1 MRHQRPMPTVD
12 EAIILSVRERSIIPF
27 ISLRKLRKTRKKH
40 IVTIV
45 LSSSATWLLHAVCL
59 FPIAMM
65 PIMFCFAA
73 SHCVFLLCVP
83 FWSFLVIGYAKKQ
96 SQPTWC
102 FRDSLLHCIA
112 LPVTCC
118 FSIGSIISHSFSAF
132 QINLPFFK
140 ATIPLTARQQFP
152 GNNPSWVKIFS
163 EKANSHVTNKI
174 CGQNYLNWLGDFFF

>member
-1 MRHQRPMPTVD
+1 MY
-12 EAIILSVRERSIIPF
+12 
-27 ISLRKLRKTRKKH
+27 
-40 IVTIV
+40 
-45 LSSSATWLLHAVCL
+45 
-59 FPIAMM
+59 
-65 PIMFCFAA
+65 FCF
-73 SHCVFLLCVP
+73 
-83 FWSFLVIGYAKKQ
+83 VIEYAKKQ

-174 CGQNYLNWLGDFFF
+174 CGQNYLNWLGDFFFLSWSSSFIIIFCAIFFHHSGIAQRVPLCAFGYACLFETTLWSIFSFS